1 MVKSVRVRGAYQLI
15 TDTLITS
22 EPKTLFKNKTKQI
35 IYLVTSF
42 DKYFKYYKIYLQ
54 TQMTYM
60 TPTLKY
66 LEDML
71 KYVTYTTQLEA
82 NIIF

>member
-1 MVKSVRVRGAYQLI
+1 MVKYVRKRRAYQLI
-15 TDTLITS
+15 TDTLIMA
-22 EPKTLFKNKTKQI
+22 EPKTLLKNKTKQI

-54 TQMTYM
+54 TQMTLHDTNIEIYR
-60 TPTLKY
+60 
-66 LEDML
+66 ENV

-82 NIIF
+82 KLIF

>member
-1 MVKSVRVRGAYQLI
+1 MVRGAYQLI
-15 TDTLITS
+15 TDTLIMA

-42 DKYFKYYKIYLQ
+42 DKYFKYYNIYLQ

-66 LEDML
+66 LAGML
-71 KYVTYTTQLEA
+71 
-82 NIIF
+82 NM